1 MELNL
6 SNKIALV
13 SGSGRGIGK
22 AVAEMLIEE
31 GCIVFLNDLE
41 EDVLQ
46 KTVEEF
52 RNRTFSDNIH
62 SICSNLVKT
71 ENIKSALNKIFD
83 MTGRSVDIAVANIGT
98 GKSITGW
105 DVEDAEWERMFNMN
119 FFGAAR
125 LCRESLRVMGQKGDG
140 SIVCIASIAGVES
153 IPAPVTYSAAKA
165 ALLSFVK
172 NTADI
177 AARFGVRLNAV
188 SPGNVMFEGSTWDN
202 KLKENP
208 ADVMDY
214 INKTVPLKGF
224 ADARDIAKMVAFL
237 ASDAA
242 QFITGSN
249 FIVDGGQ
256 VRKFI

>member
-83 MTGRSVDIAVANIGT
+83 MTGRIVDIAVANIGT

-125 LCRESLRVMGQKGDG
+125 LCRESLRVMRQKGDG